1 MVMRG
6 GKWNRTQVV
15 PKEWLDEAVRGR
27 FQTGDIQKFGYLWWS
42 GSFKIKGKKLDHIQS
57 SGYGGQLLQLV
68 PELDLIIV
76 FQSWSRDEGAD
87 ILAPLLMT
95 YKAALVGSEE

>member
-1 MVMRG
+1 MRG
-6 GKWNRTQVV
+6 GEWSGRQIV
-15 PKEWLDEAVRGR
+15 PREWVAESTRGR
-27 FQTGDIQKFGYLWWS
+27 FRVGNIQRFGYLWWS
-42 GSFKIKGKKLDHIQS
+42 GSFKIKGRQLDHIQA
-57 SGYGGQLLQLV
+57 SGYGGQMLHLV

-95 YKAALVGSEE
+95 YNAAITGNKE